1 MVGGR
6 RTPES
11 FLAQE
16 NRPQL
21 GHARKQAEMR
31 GGDCGSHTR
40 LPFPRTRPGRGQ
52 GPGGWWP
59 GSGLGQPWPTH
70 LLPSTKP
77 HGRMHT
83 GAWGAWV
90 LQCQSNPSS
99 AIGYWPV
106 LPWGVISPRE
116 PVDAAEARGLPTSLP
131 LRRTFLCRRQ
141 ESRHSETKHAFKK
154 IECVYKKHKM
164 PLQVYCFSDTNFI
177 STRRKFQS

>member
-77 HGRMHT
+77 HGCMHT
-83 GAWGAWV
+83 GAWGAWGAWV

-99 AIGYWPV
+99 AIGHWPV
-106 LPWGVISPRE
+106 LPWGVISQP
-116 PVDAAEARGLPTSLP
+116 GNP
-131 LRRTFLCRRQ
+131 LTQLRPGACPPPC
-141 ESRHSETKHAFKK
+141 H
-154 IECVYKKHKM
+154 
-164 PLQVYCFSDTNFI
+164 
-177 STRRKFQS
+177 